1 MLKYFWINAH
11 RLFFFLVR
19 QPNEGNQPVQSGR
32 REPSNYSAERDRPS
46 EEAVRIK
53 ENHDVKVGLKRNFLC
68 RNLSV

>member
-11 RLFFFLVR
+11 RLFFLVW
-19 QPNEGNQPVQSGR
+19 QPNEGNQPVQRGR

-53 ENHDVKVGLKRNFLC
+53 ENQDVKVD
-68 RNLSV
+68 